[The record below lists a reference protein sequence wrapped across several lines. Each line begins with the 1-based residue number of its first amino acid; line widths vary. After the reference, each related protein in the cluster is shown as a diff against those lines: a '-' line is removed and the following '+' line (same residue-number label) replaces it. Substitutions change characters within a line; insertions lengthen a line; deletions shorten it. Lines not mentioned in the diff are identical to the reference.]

1 MKLSNKIISD
11 FIETTSND
19 KSIKKETFIQG
30 YVVKDKNSGLYL
42 GVRLLNDNSGKI
54 IPAKVPSNINAEYPV
69 NIMIKNH
76 SASIISNVYP
86 DTTSSKNSNIIN
98 NISQSIW
105 FKMWTFPFGQEVP
118 AWACLP
124 DNRNGAVSLRKHFVK
139 QRKRRA

>member
-1 MKLSNKIISD
+1 MGSLYSPEIIDNKYELIDISYKNYD
-11 FIETTSND
+11 DSRRQFLD

-98 NISQSIW
+98 NTAYYNTITKEEIDDLW
-105 FKMWTFPFGQEVP
+105 KG
-118 AWACLP
+118 
-124 DNRNGAVSLRKHFVK
+124 K
-139 QRKRRA
+139 